1 MFCCARCGDKV
12 DELWAT
18 IEMWSRAGNLQALDL
33 CQSCTQVA
41 YAFVLNRPLRKGRE
55 MTVMWTMP
63 LDNPEDID
71 DAEHHAMCH
80 CHECDPDFHMEL
92 MRDARMDEA
101 S

>member
-1 MFCCARCGDKV
+1 
-12 DELWAT
+12 
-18 IEMWSRAGNLQALDL
+18 MWSRAGNLKALDL
-33 CQSCTQVA
+33 CAPCTQVA
-41 YAFVLNRPLRKGRE
+41 YAFVLNRPFRME
-55 MTVMWTMP
+55 NNMPVTWTLP

-92 MRDARMDEA
+92 ARENAWERA